1 MDMRLRKIL
10 RDFINWQRHKDIL
23 KEPLTI
29 DYELAESYLESTNK
43 QLSLYGVVSSLPT
56 KEEMHLELSNR
67 VEDIKATSSM
77 GANKQMLLAY
87 RIGFEEC
94 DDYMRK
100 R

>member
-1 MDMRLRKIL
+1 MQEPKKPIG
-10 RDFINWQRHKDIL
+10 DFIIKNSKGTQTENGVYYHYTEVCRLL
-23 KEPLTI
+23 KL
-29 DYELAESYLESTNK
+29 YEK
-43 QLSLYGVVSSLPT
+43 QLLIHSVVSSLPT

-67 VEDIKATSSM
+67 VKDIKETSSM

>member
-1 MDMRLRKIL
+1 M
-10 RDFINWQRHKDIL
+10 
-23 KEPLTI
+23 
-29 DYELAESYLESTNK
+29 
-43 QLSLYGVVSSLPT
+43 SSLPT

>member
-1 MDMRLRKIL
+1 MDFEELYKEASGYDVGKHNI
-10 RDFINWQRHKDIL
+10 DNTNYYSEDYVNWLEQQLLIQR
-23 KEPLTI
+23 
-29 DYELAESYLESTNK
+29 
-43 QLSLYGVVSSLPT
+43 VVSSLPT

-67 VEDIKATSSM
+67 VEDIKTTSSM

>member
-1 MDMRLRKIL
+1 MNKIQDFLKRKGIE
-10 RDFINWQRHKDIL
+10 DKIVDYDENN
-23 KEPLTI
+23 EPLTP
-29 DYELAESYLESTNK
+29 SYIIQEWEK
-43 QLSLYGVVSSLPT
+43 EQLRIGGVVSSLPT
-56 KEEMHLELSNR
+56 KEEMHIELSKR

>member
-1 MDMRLRKIL
+1 MK
-10 RDFINWQRHKDIL
+10 NSKDEIQLEKDLLIETL
-23 KEPLTI
+23 KAQVKH
-29 DYELAESYLESTNK
+29 YKKELARIKK
-43 QLSLYGVVSSLPT
+43 QLSLCSVVSSLPT
-56 KEEMHLELSNR
+56 KQEMHIELSKR